1 MSALPPFTPMDALPL
16 RPNGR
21 SFDETKPKGK
31 QTSARSAMPSFTGS
45 ANASR
50 PRMGKSR
57 LAIFSS
63 PVLAGHYSP
72 WRYRVVWLMLCA
84 GFMLV
89 MARAIWVQALHP
101 DFLLDKAEERMVKD
115 IAEPAPRGRILDRH
129 GNILASSI
137 QVASLY
143 VSPRA
148 YREGLEQKR
157 KRNALRKPIEE
168 QQQVA
173 KLLGL
178 DADDVQEKFV
188 PEDKGFKGD
197 YLLKRQIPWELS
209 EQVMA
214 LKLPGVYR
222 NKEYQRQYPGGE
234 AVAQLVGLTD
244 TDGKGLDGLELA
256 FNEKLSGA
264 TGRKRVLRDPLGR
277 TIETVDEESKAKAG
291 GDVKLAIDSHIQF
304 HAYRLISET
313 VQAQGA
319 KAGSVVVADA
329 LTGEVLGLANYP
341 SFDPSKRGNNNREA
355 FRNRALTDS
364 FEPGSTMK
372 PFTAALALDSKR
384 VTPNSLINTSPG
396 RMQMAGFTIS
406 DHSNNGTLSVA
417 QIVQKSSNI
426 GTAKLAMQMQPQE
439 MWDMFT
445 HIGLGQRPQLEVQ
458 GAVSGKLRP
467 YKNWRPVEQVTMS
480 YGYGLS
486 ASLIQLAR
494 AYTVFARD
502 GELIPLTLMAH
513 DSPAPVAGTRVM
525 SEQTAKEVRK
535 MLQAA
540 AGPGGTAPK
549 AQTIGYS
556 VGGKTGTARK
566 LEGRTYSEHKYRSF
580 FVGVAPVYQP
590 RLVIAVMVDE
600 PAKGKYYGGDIAAPV
615 FSEVMQNSLRILGIA
630 PDLPVKP
637 DVNVQAVEESI

>member
-16 RPNGR
+16 RASGR
-21 SFDETKPKGK
+21 SFDEAKARTKST
-31 QTSARSAMPSFTGS
+31 TSKAATQSPRRNTSDTTRKAR
-45 ANASR
+45 
-50 PRMGKSR
+50 
-57 LAIFSS
+57 AIPFFAS

-72 WRYRVVWLMLCA
+72 WRYRIVWLILCA
-84 GFMLV
+84 GFMAVLV
-89 MARAIWVQALHP
+89 RAVWVQALHP

-129 GNILASSI
+129 GNILASSV
-137 QVASLY
+137 QVASIY

-157 KRNALRKPIEE
+157 KRNALRKPQEE
-168 QQQVA
+168 QLQVA

-178 DADDVQEKFV
+178 DGDDVQEKFV
-188 PEDKGFKGD
+188 PEDKAFKGD

-222 NKEYQRQYPGGE
+222 NKEFQRQYPGGE
-234 AVAQLVGLTD
+234 AVAQLVGITD

-264 TGRKRVLRDPLGR
+264 AGKKRVLRDPLGR
-277 TIETVDEESKAKAG
+277 TIETVDEQAKAKAG
-291 GDVKLAIDSHIQF
+291 GDIKLAIDSHIQF
-304 HAYRLISET
+304 HAYRLISEA

-329 LTGEVLGLANYP
+329 QTGEVLGLANYP
-341 SFDPSKRGNNNREA
+341 SFDPSKRGNSNKEA

-372 PFTAALALDSKR
+372 PFTAALALESKR
-384 VTPNSLINTSPG
+384 VTPNSLINTAPG
-396 RMQMAGFTIS
+396 RMQIGGFTIS

-426 GTAKLAMQMQPQE
+426 GTAKMAMQMQPQE

-445 HIGLGQRPQLEVQ
+445 HLGLGQRPQLEVQ

-502 GELIPLTLMAH
+502 GELIPLSLMAH
-513 DSPAPVAGTRVM
+513 DTPTPIAGTRVM

-566 LEGRTYSEHKYRSF
+566 LEGRHYSEQKYRSF